1 MIDTQQVV
9 LKKGAD
15 RRIKGGH
22 LWIYS
27 NEIDTRVTPIKQL
40 EVGDAIVVNEK
51 GKPLG
56 RALINPKNL
65 ICGRIYTRDAE
76 EHFDEQLIAKRLRW
90 AQSLREPFYSDQC
103 YRWVYGDSDFL
114 PGLVVDRFGEYLSVQ
129 VNHAALEPNI
139 QAIVDVLADVSNA
152 QGIVLRNDGKAREAE
167 GLESYVENINDSV
180 PEWVDLVENGVS
192 LQAPVLKGQKT
203 GWFYDH
209 RDNRAKLKELVKG
222 KRVLDLF
229 SYVGGWGVQAAAFG
243 AEEVVCVDAS
253 EYALSGVERNAE
265 LNGVGDKVRVEKG
278 NVFEI
283 TKAMAE
289 AGERFDVV
297 IADPP
302 ALIKKRKDLKSGTE
316 GYHRVNQLALRL
328 TKAGGILVSGSCS
341 MHMTQDSLIDVV
353 RVASRHVDRHAQL
366 IYLGDQG
373 SDHPIHPAIPET
385 RYLKALFMRSVLL

>member
-1 MIDTQQVV
+1 MIDTQQLV

-27 NEIDTRVTPIKQL
+27 NEVDTRITPIKQL
-40 EVGDAIVVNEK
+40 EVGDAIVLNDK

-56 RALINPKNL
+56 RAWLNPKNL
-65 ICGRIYTRDAE
+65 ICGRVYTRDAE
-76 EHFDEQLIAKRLRW
+76 ELFDDAFVKKRLKQAKR
-90 AQSLREPFYSDQC
+90 LREPFYSDNC

-114 PGLVVDRFGEYLSVQ
+114 PGLVVDRFGDHLSVQ
-129 VNHAALEPNI
+129 VNHAGLEP
-139 QAIVDVLADVSNA
+139 QLQMIVDVLADVSNA
-152 QGIVLRNDGKAREAE
+152 EGIVLRNDGKAREAE
-167 GLESYVENINDSV
+167 GLSSYVENINDSV
-180 PEWVDLVENGVS
+180 PEWAPLVENGVNLEAPL
-192 LQAPVLKGQKT
+192 LQGQKT

-209 RDNRAKLKELVKG
+209 RDNRAKLAQLVKG

-243 AEEVVCVDAS
+243 ASEVVCVDAS
-253 EYALSGVERNAE
+253 EYALSGVERNAA
-265 LNGVGDKVRVEKG
+265 LNGVSDKVQAVKG

-283 TKAMAE
+283 CKQMAE

-302 ALIKKRKDLKSGTE
+302 ALIKKRKDMKSGTE

-341 MHMTQDSLIDVV
+341 MHMTQESLIDVV

-366 IYLGDQG
+366 FHLGDQG
-373 SDHPIHPAIPET
+373 ADHPIHPAIPET
-385 RYLKALFMRSVLL
+385 RYLKALFLRSALL